1 MQISSIHNVASMMA
15 LRMSQDADRAIATAV
30 ERLSTG
36 HRINRGKDD
45 PSGLIA
51 ADRLAARRISLT
63 KEIEQ
68 AERATHALDVV
79 DGPLGVIG
87 ELLIHLDGLVVQSAN
102 TGGVGLAEREANQ
115 EEANAVLQ
123 AIDYIIQTTSFNGK
137 KVLAEGLQFVV
148 GESFYSTAALSVKG
162 LGGVEIQTGETPL
175 GEPVYAWASLT
186 DIAGSG
192 VLNLVDGDLENTQKA
207 VKSAIE
213 FVSKMRATIGAQ
225 QTHLIGSFLN
235 SASIELENTTAAES
249 KIRDADFAVEVMH
262 LIRGR
267 IKSEA
272 SLRSLGISDGARS
285 DQVLGLLG

>member
-1 MQISSIHNVASMMA
+1 MQISSLHNVASMMA

-36 HRINRGKDD
+36 HRINRGRDD

-51 ADRLAARRISLT
+51 ADQLGARRVSLT

-79 DGPLGVIG
+79 DGPLAVIG

-123 AIDYIIQTTSFNGK
+123 AIDYLIQTTSFNGK

-148 GESFYSTAALSVKG
+148 GESFHSTAALSVKG
-162 LGGVEIQTGETPL
+162 LGGVEIQAGETPL

-186 DIAGSG
+186 DIAGGG

-225 QTHLIGSFLN
+225 QKYLIGSFLN
-235 SASIELENTTAAES
+235 SAAIELENTTAAES
-249 KIRDADFAVEVMH
+249 KIRDADFATEVMG

-267 IKSEA
+267 IRSEA